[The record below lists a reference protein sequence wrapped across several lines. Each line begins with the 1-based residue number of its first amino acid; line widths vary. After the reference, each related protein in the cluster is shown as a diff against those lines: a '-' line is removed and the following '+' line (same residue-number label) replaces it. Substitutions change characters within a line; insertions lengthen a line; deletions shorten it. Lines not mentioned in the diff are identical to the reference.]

1 MAVPR
6 DDANW
11 GFQAGRPGGAARSHM
26 VACLITGLQK
36 AGHKAVN
43 FDKLQLITQGLDE
56 NWAQFLARLMEAL
69 QKYTRLDPTSTEG
82 IIVLNSHFISQSS
95 PDICKKLKK
104 AEGPQTP
111 Q

>member
-36 AGHKAVN
+36 AGHKTDS
-43 FDKLQLITQGLDE
+43 FDKLWLIIQELGE
-56 NWAQFLARLMEAL
+56 NWAQFLARVTEAL
-69 QKYTRLDPTSTEG
+69 QK
-82 IIVLNSHFISQSS
+82 
-95 PDICKKLKK
+95 
-104 AEGPQTP
+104 
-111 Q
+111 

>member
-1 MAVPR
+1 MWQASQAHADEAHGTEDTEPVGDMAVPR

-43 FDKLQLITQGLDE
+43 FDKLQLITQGLDR
-56 NWAQFLARLMEAL
+56 NLA
-69 QKYTRLDPTSTEG
+69 
-82 IIVLNSHFISQSS
+82 
-95 PDICKKLKK
+95 
-104 AEGPQTP
+104 
-111 Q
+111 